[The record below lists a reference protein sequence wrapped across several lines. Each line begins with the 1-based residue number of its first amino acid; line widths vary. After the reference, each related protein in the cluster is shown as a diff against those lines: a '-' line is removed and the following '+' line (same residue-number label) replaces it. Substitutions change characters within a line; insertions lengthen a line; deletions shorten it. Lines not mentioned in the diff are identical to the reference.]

1 MGNKD
6 SNSSP
11 LDEIN
16 ERKNQEQLNQQALGN
31 TAIDQSENVSNNN
44 DLLSTPI
51 TTGTGSN
58 PAGAAPNSLIV
69 HEDESGEDRYEEGTT
84 DADTEAK

>member
-31 TAIDQSENVSNNN
+31 TAIEQTEDVHTNN
-44 DLLSTPI
+44 DLLSTPV

-69 HEDESGEDRYEEGTT
+69 HEDESGEGRYEEGQT
-84 DADTEAK
+84 DTNTEEK